1 MKILILVLS
10 LCVLAASAARAVPS
24 GCQEEELAVTVF
36 DDRPVVAKTVE
47 QLRHDALCRQIAVH
61 EDLVDLS
68 AHITRLEDRARNPT
82 GIVLIACRTGIR
94 FARAVVGM
102 LKAEIELDASSLEAT
117 EWSDDPYASAD
128 AAAANTKLRA
138 DLTARVLG
146 LASLIAEAE
155 HALDTMHAERPA
167 PLRPPP

>member
-117 EWSDDPYASAD
+117 EWSDDPHAI
-128 AAAANTKLRA
+128 AAAADTKLRA